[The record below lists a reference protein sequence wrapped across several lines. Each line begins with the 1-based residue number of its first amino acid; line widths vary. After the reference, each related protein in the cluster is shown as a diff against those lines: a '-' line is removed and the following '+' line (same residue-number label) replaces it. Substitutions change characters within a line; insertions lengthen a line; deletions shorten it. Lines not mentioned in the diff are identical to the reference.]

1 MLATMKIVKLLPL
14 ILFAACS
21 SGPTEQESVQIFG
34 VTTAAMAT
42 AQGRAVVDTSN
53 GNTNV
58 SFTGPCTLGGS
69 VSVTGSYQ
77 GADTGDR
84 AAFDLNTTFDNCKEL
99 TGTIDGSLQW
109 TSVADGTN
117 FTASMTGS
125 IDFDGSNASGSCDFD
140 LHMAVTSSS
149 VNYSGSMCG
158 YDVQADLGIR
168 TGS

>member
-1 MLATMKIVKLLPL
+1 MLTPMKILKLLPL
-14 ILFAACS
+14 ILLAACS

-34 VTTAAMAT
+34 ATTAAMGT
-42 AQGRAVVDTSN
+42 AQGRAVADTSG
-53 GNTNV
+53 GNANL

-69 VSVTGSYQ
+69 VSVTGSYE

-84 AAFDLNTTFDNCKEL
+84 AAFDLKTTFDGCKEL
-99 TGTIDGSLQW
+99 TGTLDGSLQW
-109 TSVADGTN
+109 TSVAEGGN
-117 FTASMTGS
+117 YNASMTGS
-125 IDFDGSNASGSCDFD
+125 IDFDGSNTSASCDFD
-140 LHMAVTSSS
+140 LHIAVTSSS